1 MVSYA
6 SKIPKESYIEV
17 HATVVV
23 PEAAITSTTQEVELD
38 VFKIHIIS
46 SAPPEL
52 PFQMEDASRKETVTY
67 NEPPVSFCAGAKTSD
82 VLSILRIHNALDIRV
97 L

>member
-17 HATVVV
+17 HAKVVV
-23 PEAAITSTTQEVELD
+23 PESAIASTTQEVELD
-38 VFKIHIIS
+38 VFKIHTIS

-52 PFQMEDASRKETVTY
+52 PFQMEDASRKETVVHM
-67 NEPPVSFCAGAKTSD
+67 NRPAPC
-82 VLSILRIHNALDIRV
+82 ILRVIYLERC
-97 L
+97 LLRPWLG